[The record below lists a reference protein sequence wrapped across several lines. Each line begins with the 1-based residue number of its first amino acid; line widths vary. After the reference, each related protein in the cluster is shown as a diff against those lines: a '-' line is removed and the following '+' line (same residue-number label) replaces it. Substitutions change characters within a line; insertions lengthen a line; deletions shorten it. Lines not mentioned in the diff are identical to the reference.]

1 MKIIGAETYLLKVPL
16 QQPAITDAQTR
27 LEAVEM
33 IALRLDTDAG
43 IAGWGF
49 NWNYTQGTRAVQVIL
64 EDNYLPPLI
73 GQDPQQ
79 RKTLIHQ
86 LPYATHFLGRL
97 GVTRVALCTVE
108 LALWDLQVKRV
119 NLPLWQYLGPVQD
132 RVKAYN
138 TDGGWLG
145 ATTEE
150 LIRDMATLVD
160 RGFDAVKMKIGRP
173 DPREDYARVQAV
185 RQALPDSVRL
195 MVDANTVWDQKT
207 AKVWGRRLQ
216 DLRIAWLE
224 EPLAPEDIGGH
235 ADLAQALDL
244 PIAVGETLYTRDTF
258 RDYMAQGAVDI
269 VQADATKLAGI
280 DEWLDVAA
288 LARCYHLEVIPHT
301 NVQQKLHVQLAAATP
316 NVPMVEYCY
325 ESLAEIWE
333 EPIAVVDGYY
343 SLPQAPGV
351 GLKLAD
357 RVLTECR
364 VG

>member
-1 MKIIGAETYLLKVPL
+1 MKISGAETYLLKVPL

-43 IAGWGF
+43 IAGWRF

-119 NLPLWQYLGPVQD
+119 NLPLWQYLGPVRD